1 MIEESK
7 RGPLGNSARARHPAP
22 CDARS
27 GCSDGY
33 GVLAGP
39 VYVVVALAQAL
50 LRPGFDLTR
59 DDVSLLANGGLG
71 WIQVANFLVTGAMV
85 TAFAVGLDRA
95 FAGRRTGKRAARLL
109 AAYGAGLVG
118 AGVFVADPMHG
129 FPPGAPAGMPAAIS
143 LHGLLHIAFAG
154 VGFLCFVG
162 ACVLMAREFART
174 GRRRWAVASAITG
187 VAFLAGFAGVASGSG
202 SQAVVL
208 AFWAALLLAWGWM
221 AALAVHVYRGVAPSG
236 GAR

>member
-1 MIEESK
+1 MAALTRVPGE
-7 RGPLGNSARARHPAP
+7 SARSS
-22 CDARS
+22 CDNATRVTRS
-27 GCSDGY
+27 LLGY

-39 VYVVVALAQAL
+39 LYVIVALAQAL

-71 WIQVANFLVTGAMV
+71 WIQVANLLVTGAMV
-85 TAFAVGLDRA
+85 IAFAVGLDRA
-95 FAGRRTGKRAARLL
+95 FAGGRAGQRAARLL

-118 AGVFVADPMHG
+118 AGLFVADPMHG

-154 VGFLCFVG
+154 VGFLCFVA
-162 ACVLMAREFART
+162 ACVLLAREFGRS
-174 GRRRWAVASAITG
+174 GRRRWAMASAITAT
-187 VAFLAGFAGVASGSG
+187 AFLAGFAGVASGSS

-221 AALAVHVYRGVAPSG
+221 AALAVQAYRDIAPPG
-236 GAR
+236 EAR